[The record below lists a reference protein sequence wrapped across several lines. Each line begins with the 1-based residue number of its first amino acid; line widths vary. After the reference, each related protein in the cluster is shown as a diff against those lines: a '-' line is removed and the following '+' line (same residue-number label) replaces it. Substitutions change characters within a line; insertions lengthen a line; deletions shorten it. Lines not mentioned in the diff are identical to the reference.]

1 MRTAKP
7 FALLVGTSLAA
18 LAAPAVAQEAAPQA
32 ATEEAEADPADD
44 LAPPAPG
51 EIIVTAQR
59 REQALQDVPVSIS
72 VISEDALEQSN
83 LTTIADVQFL
93 ASGVNYNANFGG
105 GFNVRGVGTQSL
117 LMSAEQSVA
126 LVIDDVIQGLPEV
139 SFAGPSYQ
147 SLVDIER
154 IEVLKGPQGTL
165 FGKNS
170 SAGVIQI
177 ITAKP
182 KIGRSTLDGSLSYG
196 SRNEVNVESVVNL
209 PLGDTAAI
217 RVAGGIQRRDGFV
230 EDRFSG
236 IDRWAYERY
245 SLRGKLLWEP
255 TSDLSILLT
264 GEYRNLEDNANGLWT
279 FRNCGSG
286 FGGFMPCDEVAPY
299 GIVAGPENLEV
310 ATEGASYTKQESYT
324 ASAKLE
330 YYLGNATITSI
341 TAYRDLLQPIAL
353 DTDAT
358 PRAIYSKNENVSGG
372 TQFTQELRLNG
383 DSGILNYTLG
393 GFYYDSRPYQKGMNR
408 GTLGYLPDD
417 SAILLSLNAIGPYSG
432 QGYASWVKAK
442 IRSFAFF
449 GQLEAEVLPNL
460 TLIAGG
466 RYTNDD
472 VRQRIDYYDQPDTC
486 RPAYAFGQSCHG
498 LALPLTSGE
507 AQVKADKFT
516 YKLSAKYDITPDI
529 NIYATYAT
537 GYKGPMI
544 SHPATQPQLLLR
556 PELSESYEVG
566 LKADLFDRN
575 LLVTLAAFRV
585 DYDDFQGQQRVGVA
599 PTFYYTTTNA
609 GGLKT
614 QGVEGDIT
622 WFATPGLTLSGNFAY
637 IPTEFTE
644 FAVQCYDR
652 YTNPATPPG
661 ECTYVQPGLPPGSP
675 PQFNAEG
682 YPLIYSPEWTWGLRG
697 NYEADI
703 SNELTFNASAS
714 YSYRSSSYGVVA
726 DANSINP
733 GYGLLN
739 AQLAIGSYDG
749 RWELALW
756 TRNLLDEHF
765 VAGIFRT
772 PLDSG
777 TDNSTPL
784 STIGYSNI
792 PAMDSERSVGL
803 KLTWSFGN

>member
-1 MRTAKP
+1 MRTAKLIAL
-7 FALLVGTSLAA
+7 FAGTSVTA
-18 LAAPAVAQEAAPQA
+18 LASPGLAQD
-32 ATEEAEADPADD
+32 DPAQTAASDTELD
-44 LAPPAPG
+44 PPVTAAPPAPG

-59 REQALQDVPVSIS
+59 REQSLQDVPISIS
-72 VISEDALEQSN
+72 VVSGDALAQSN
-83 LTTIADVQFL
+83 LTTVADVQFL
-93 ASGVNYNANFGG
+93 TSGVNYNANFGG

-177 ITAKP
+177 ITANP
-182 KIGRSTLDGSLSYG
+182 ELGRRTFEGSVSYG
-196 SRNEVNVESVVNL
+196 TKDEFNVETVANL
-209 PLGDTAAI
+209 PLGDNAAL
-217 RVAGGIQRRDGFV
+217 RVAGGVQRRDGFV
-230 EDRFSG
+230 EDRFAG

-255 TSDLSILLT
+255 TADFSMLLM

-286 FGGFMPCDEVAPY
+286 FGAFDPCAEVASY
-299 GIVAGPENLEV
+299 GIVAGPENLAV
-310 ATEGASYTKQESYT
+310 ATEGASYTEQEAYT
-324 ASAKLE
+324 LTAKFE
-330 YYLGNATITSI
+330 YDIGDATLTSI
-341 TAYRDLLQPIAL
+341 TAYRHLLQPIAL

-383 DSGILNYTLG
+383 EAGLLNYTLG
-393 GFYYDSRPYQKGMNR
+393 GFFYDSRPYQRGMNR
-408 GTLGYLPDD
+408 GTLGFLPDD
-417 SAILLSLNAIGPYSG
+417 SDILLSLNAIGPFSG

-442 IRSFAFF
+442 IRSYAVF
-449 GQLEAEVLPNL
+449 GQFEFEVLPSL

-466 RYTNDD
+466 RYTNDN
-472 VRQRIDYYDQPDTC
+472 VRQTIDYYDQPDTC
-486 RPAYAFGQSCHG
+486 RPAFAFGQPCHG
-498 LALPLTSGE
+498 LPLPLSSGE

-529 NIYATYAT
+529 NIFATYAT

-544 SHPATQPQLLLR
+544 SHPANQPQLLLR
-556 PELSESYEVG
+556 PELSESYEIG

-575 LLVTLAAFRV
+575 LLITLAAFRV

-614 QGVEGDIT
+614 EGVEGDIS
-622 WFATPGLTLSGNFAY
+622 WRVTPGFTLSGNFAY

-644 FAVQCYDR
+644 FAVQCYDL

-661 ECTYVQPGLPPGSP
+661 ECTYVQPGLPAGSP
-675 PQFNAEG
+675 PQFNAAG
-682 YPLIYSPEWTWGLRG
+682 YPLIYSPKWTWGLRG
-697 NYEADI
+697 NYETDI
-703 SNELTFNASAS
+703 SNDLTFNASAS

-726 DANSINP
+726 DVNSINP

-739 AQLAIGSYDG
+739 AQIAIGGNDG
-749 RWELALW
+749 RWEVALW
-756 TRNLLDEHF
+756 SRNLLDKHF

-777 TDNSTPL
+777 TNNSTPL

-803 KLTWSFGN
+803 KFTFNFGN